1 MIVDKGTMGRV
12 DSYSGFG
19 RAPEKT
25 KLLEVLNDNQI
36 TKVYCVGLAYDYCVG
51 QTALDSA
58 KNGF

>member
-1 MIVDKGTMGRV
+1 MSRV

-25 KLLEVLNDNQI
+25 NLLDVLKANQI

-51 QTALDSA
+51 QTALDSV
-58 KNGF
+58 KYGFETYII